1 VEFCREE
8 KNRAYI
14 VTAVE
19 RFTHTIVGWA
29 VCAER
34 TLEILQSVADSA
46 PEAADYYTDGF
57 LMYQD
62 LSYWGNHYWG
72 NHKMLKDKSETC
84 SVEGS
89 NADLRHY
96 LARPA
101 RSSRCFSRCFKALTR
116 AVELFVYF
124 YNERQLRKRRRPKY
138 PAYLAENLPTLI

>member
-1 VEFCREE
+1 VEFCRGE

-14 VTAVE
+14 VTAVD
-19 RFTHTIVGWA
+19 RATHMIVGWA

-34 TLEILQSVADSA
+34 TVPILQSVIDEA
-46 PEAADYYTDGF
+46 PEAENYYTDGF

-62 LSYWGNHYWG
+62 LSYWGNHR
-72 NHKMLKDKSETC
+72 MLKDKSETY
-84 SVEGS
+84 SVEGG
-89 NADLRHY
+89 NADIRHY
-96 LARPA
+96 LARLA
-101 RSSRCFSRCFKALTR
+101 RSSRCFSRCYTALTR